1 MSIGIIVIIYRDLKP
16 ANIMMKNGSIKLGD
30 FGLAKR
36 CRNKRLKID
45 SSVGSPLYM
54 SIELL
59 KQ

>member
-1 MSIGIIVIIYRDLKP
+1 MCIGIILIMYRDLKP
-16 ANIMMKNGSIKLGD
+16 ANIMMKNGNIKLGD